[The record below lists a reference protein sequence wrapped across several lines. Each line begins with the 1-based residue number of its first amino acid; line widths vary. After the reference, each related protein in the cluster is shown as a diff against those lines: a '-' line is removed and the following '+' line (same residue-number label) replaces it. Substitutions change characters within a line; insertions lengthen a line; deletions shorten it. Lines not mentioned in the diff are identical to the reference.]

1 MKKKLFTLLFLLTAF
16 IGGMNAQVWVCP
28 TDKTTGYDS
37 GEKGYAFTND
47 AGFLYKA
54 ATGGQITILA
64 ASDGSACYKTSSSQF
79 FVKVNIAISG
89 IKVKVNP
96 VGNSRYLKEY
106 AISTVSLADVAVATT
121 TSSSDQTP
129 MTKNEIGEYT
139 YTISAA
145 AGSYIRMLFNGNLDQ
160 LIGVTLIPA
169 QTGPSTDAT
178 IKSLTV
184 DEEALTALE
193 NVYSKELPNSYA
205 NATVPVVI
213 TPNSDKAVVT
223 VSSDATANTTAG
235 AYTTNVAVP
244 SEVTI
249 TVTPE
254 DTETPATTYILK
266 VTKAATQSADN
277 SLASVTLDGEAL
289 VADADGNYAKEVP
302 FAYAGAF
309 LVEATATDDAATV
322 SYENNS
328 PAIDGGAS
336 ATVTIKVKAENGDEK
351 PYTVTINRVAAST
364 ACELTSFSIN
374 GFVGTIEGQNVTVK
388 TIEGY
393 DFSHTPVMS
402 VSSLANKAWDAVN
415 KTVTVTAES
424 GAANVYNVAAAAEFI
439 QPYKVEAETELSF
452 AAATY
457 TDPVEWIY
465 GTSWSETMKGVT
477 ADDKETA
484 IGGYEIKQTSGSND
498 DGKAKGEA
506 YQAAGSNY
514 IRIYVANCK
523 TLTLKLGATGG
534 RTINATIGDSP
545 CGSLVIG
552 QSNKSTVCDLACEV
566 NSEEPVVVSVTAPG
580 STGGTRVFSMSM
592 TPYQGGNSIDS
603 EIAENGMAIYAID
616 GMVHVSVSKAR
627 LANVYSIDGRLVKV
641 AELVEGDNT
650 ISGLAKGMY
659 LVDNQKIIVK

>member
-16 IGGMNAQVWVCP
+16 IGGMNAQEITLQFDMGVISIGDGATKKNVWTGNAGTDAEGYVLTRN
-28 TDKTTGYDS
+28 TDKDFAAANTTFFKLARNTKYNLSLPGDVIVSKIAFYGYSNSSTDDGYISEINGTTYAETDLVLPKGKNKDLSVRKEVTFTESVSGNISFTLSGAESCLQLILTTGT
-37 GEKGYAFTND
+37 A
-47 AGFLYKA
+47 
-54 ATGGQITILA
+54 
-64 ASDGSACYKTSSSQF
+64 
-79 FVKVNIAISG
+79 
-89 IKVKVNP
+89 
-96 VGNSRYLKEY
+96 
-106 AISTVSLADVAVATT
+106 
-121 TSSSDQTP
+121 
-129 MTKNEIGEYT
+129 
-139 YTISAA
+139 
-145 AGSYIRMLFNGNLDQ
+145 
-160 LIGVTLIPA
+160 
-169 QTGPSTDAT
+169 GPSTDAT

-289 VADADGNYAKEVP
+289 VAGADGNYAKEVP

-328 PAIDGGAS
+328 PTIGGGAS

-603 EIAENGMAIYAID
+603 EIAENGMVIYAID